1 MLRTIATIALLALA
15 AGVHAG
21 APAERVVPLAVGKA
35 EVRIALPDGYV
46 RASEAAPTM
55 FSAAAAALPPAIR
68 LVEAVMAEAD
78 LKRALAGQDLQ
89 QPYVQVQAP
98 RDAEAIDLT
107 AADWRQMMPLM
118 AAQLGAVDL
127 TEKSQSLQDG
137 AGERMGK
144 ALGADVAI
152 RFGEVGTPQVYSQA
166 DDVIRYGLRLPISG
180 SVDGKAVDMVLDC
193 AGAMLVLNG
202 KLLTINVYLRQ
213 DAQGDNLARVRATLD
228 AVVARARALNAAAA
242 G

>member
-1 MLRTIATIALLALA
+1 MFRTIATIALLALA

-21 APAERVVPLAVGKA
+21 QVVPLTIGKA
-35 EVRIALPDGYV
+35 EVRIALPDGYL
-46 RASEAAPTM
+46 RASEAAPTL
-55 FSAAAAALPPAIR
+55 FSASAAALPPAIR
-68 LVEAVMAEAD
+68 LVEAVLAEAD

-89 QPYVQVQAP
+89 QPYLQVQAP

-107 AADWRQMMPLM
+107 AEDWRQMQPLM

-127 TEKSQSLQDG
+127 TAKSRSLQAG
-137 AGERMGK
+137 AGERMGQ
-144 ALGADVAI
+144 ALGADVQI
-152 RFGEVGTPQVYSQA
+152 RFGDVGKPQVYSEA

-180 SVDGKAVDMVLDC
+180 SVDGKAVAMVLDC

-202 KLLTINVYLRQ
+202 KLLTINVYLQ
-213 DAQGDNLARVRATLD
+213 QGAQGDNLARVRATLD
-228 AVVARARALNAAAA
+228 EVVARARALNAAPA